1 MAFSPC
7 RQVLDVSPSSYE
19 DTSYFGLGP
28 ILKTS
33 LNLNYLLKGP
43 ILKYGNIML
52 RASTYEAR
60 EEGGCES
67 AYNTWFPQNC
77 THLQL
82 VSSMIFPQHDTLIM
96 VDVADIFDIP
106 HPYHPLAW
114 NDSTHSVGP
123 QSLVYIIQGLFSDR
137 GWLAKGWNNLGQSGS
152 SSFEGLKL
160 GLQHLICCLKSL
172 GIRVQAEAVMV
183 RGPSSSTFKEKW
195 KNLIF
200 RERKKWVN

>member
-1 MAFSPC
+1 
-7 RQVLDVSPSSYE
+7 
-19 DTSYFGLGP
+19 
-28 ILKTS
+28 
-33 LNLNYLLKGP
+33 
-43 ILKYGNIML
+43 ML

-60 EEGGCES
+60 EEGGHES

-114 NDSTHSVGP
+114 TDSTHSVGP
-123 QSLVYIIQGLFSDR
+123 QSLVYIIQSLLSDR
-137 GWLAKGWNNLGQSGS
+137 GRLVKGWNNLGQSGS

-160 GLQHLICCLKSL
+160 GLQQLICCLKSL
-172 GIRVQAEAVMV
+172 DIWVQAEAVMV
-183 RGPSSSTFKEKW
+183 RAHLHQPSRRNGKTYLQRKKEMSKSAKVNCAAPEEISLRGQNLGCWQFPSSWF
-195 KNLIF
+195 
-200 RERKKWVN
+200 